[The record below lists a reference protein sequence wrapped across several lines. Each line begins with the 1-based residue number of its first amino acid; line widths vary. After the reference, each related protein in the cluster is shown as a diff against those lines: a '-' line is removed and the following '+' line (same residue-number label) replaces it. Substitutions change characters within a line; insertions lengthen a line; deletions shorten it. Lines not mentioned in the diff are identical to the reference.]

1 MNVLESLK
9 TLALTLGMIIGVFI
23 GDINGLIWALLIFA
37 CVDYI
42 TGVTAAILEHN
53 LSSEI
58 GFRGITRKVLL
69 FLIVGVA
76 NVLDVYVI
84 GTASVCRSMVIM
96 FYLANEGLSI
106 IENVGRCGVP
116 IPEKLKIILKQLE
129 EDKNGNNAR
138 D

>member
-1 MNVLESLK
+1 MK
-9 TLALTLGMIIGVFI
+9 IIDYIKLAAAQTGAIIGLYI
-23 GDINGLIWALLIFA
+23 GDITGMIWALLIFA
-37 CVDYI
+37 IIDYM

-69 FLIVGVA
+69 FMIVGLA

-84 GTASVCRSMVIM
+84 GTGGVCRSMVVL

-106 IENVGRCGVP
+106 IENVARCGVP
-116 IPEKLKIILKQLE
+116 VPEKLKVILKQLE
-129 EDKNGNNAR
+129 EEDHADN
-138 D
+138 